1 LFGSHDGGGR
11 WPFFTLGWIQKNE
24 LLDLSQFVQQ
34 LFDGKSRPFCF
45 EHFQLRMTFH
55 VMDFQLIVNP
65 DNPDSWQPPHFNN
78 HAYWIHGC
86 INEHLRLEV
95 EHMPNFTIGELVGLN
110 GLLGELHGSTP
121 GRVVSVLQDKH
132 GITALDE
139 YKVAFEGSSHLRLSS
154 FQLTHVGEGR
164 GAEAYD
170 G

>member
-1 LFGSHDGGGR
+1 
-11 WPFFTLGWIQKNE
+11 
-24 LLDLSQFVQQ
+24 
-34 LFDGKSRPFCF
+34 
-45 EHFQLRMTFH
+45 MTFH

-78 HAYWIHGC
+78 DACWTHGC
-86 INEHLRLEV
+86 TNEHLRLEV
-95 EHMPNFTIGELVGLN
+95 EHMPNFTIGGLVELN
-110 GLLGELHGSTP
+110 GLLGELHRSTP

-139 YKVAFEGSSHLRLSS
+139 YEVAFEGSSPLRLSS